1 MDLMIQSES
10 FRLGVKRS
18 TILLPWEKPPLSDI
32 CDAELKG
39 KLTWSRVTSVIPW
52 PVVQERSLSR
62 VLENWRIIL
71 CDNLEASDLGRQIRS
86 ILDGT
91 ESDVTVEQ
99 VIRDSLARRAVSTL
113 RSRSSSLMAFAR
125 WKKAEDLDATIFP
138 VTEEEAYCYVVELRQ
153 LGADKSVPLP

>member
-32 CDAELKG
+32 FGKRPRLIQAPKFVPLPDDSTVDETIGDAELKG

-86 ILDGT
+86 FLDGT

-99 VIRDSLARRAVSTL
+99 VIT
-113 RSRSSSLMAFAR
+113 
-125 WKKAEDLDATIFP
+125 
-138 VTEEEAYCYVVELRQ
+138 
-153 LGADKSVPLP
+153 